1 MYKAMILYHDLELL
15 VHSIITWGSEK
26 CDTVNEIHTSLPLI
40 QFDITRQSLSSI
52 ELKFS
57 TMNLHPIQLWI
68 YIILLFYSLD

>member
-40 QFDITRQSLSSI
+40 QFDNPS
-52 ELKFS
+52 KFKFHRIKVF
-57 TMNLHPIQLWI
+57 NNEHPIQLWI